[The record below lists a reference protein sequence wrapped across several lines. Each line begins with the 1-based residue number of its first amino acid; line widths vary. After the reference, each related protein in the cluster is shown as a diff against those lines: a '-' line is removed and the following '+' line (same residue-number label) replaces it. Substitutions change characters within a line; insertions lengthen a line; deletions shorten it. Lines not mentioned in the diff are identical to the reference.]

1 MNPRHVRIWILATPL
16 LWGLVFVGVN
26 RVLQYTDAFQLVT
39 LRFMLIAILFSGYLL
54 AVPKARPRMT
64 RRDWGL
70 AWIAGLLAVPLSQL
84 PIVYSQNFLHPTLAS
99 LLVTT
104 APAAAAILG
113 PLFLTERV
121 NLRQA
126 SGFLVAFAGAAV
138 VIVGGAGGASVDS
151 SSIFGAGLGLIT
163 PVAWALYTILLKRLS
178 TGDPFV
184 TVGVGLVLG
193 TVFLIPWIPTSLS
206 VAGSI
211 PLDGWLWIIYLAL
224 FGTFTAYLI
233 WFRALRVL
241 DANQTAAYMYLVPIA
256 ALIWSLIVLG
266 EGPPLVALPGGA
278 LIFIGLFLIQSRST
292 SQIQEAV

>member
-1 MNPRHVRIWILATPL
+1 MHPKHVRIWVLATPL

-39 LRFMLIAILFSGYLL
+39 LRFLLIAVLFVGYMA
-54 AVPKARPRMT
+54 AVPRARPKLSK
-64 RRDWGL
+64 RDWRL

-104 APAAAAILG
+104 APASAAILG
-113 PLFLTERV
+113 PLFLPERV
-121 NLRQA
+121 TFGQA
-126 SGFLVAFAGAAV
+126 VGFVVAFAGAAI
-138 VIVGGAGGASVDS
+138 VIVGGAGGAAVDG
-151 SSIFGAGLGLIT
+151 SSIIGAGIGLVT
-163 PVAWALYTILLKRLS
+163 PVAWALYTILLKNLS

-193 TVFLIPWIPTSLS
+193 TVLLIPWMPSALS

-211 PLDGWLWIIYLAL
+211 PLDGWLWIIYLGL
-224 FGTFTAYLI
+224 FGTFTAYLV
-233 WFRALRVL
+233 WFRALRIL
-241 DANQTAAYMYLVPIA
+241 EANQTAAYMYLVPIA
-256 ALIWSLIVLG
+256 ALVWSLLILG

-278 LIFIGLFLIQSRST
+278 LIFIGLFLIQSQARSRT
-292 SQIQEAV
+292 KEAA

>member
-26 RVLQYTDAFQLVT
+26 QVLQYTDAFQLVT
-39 LRFMLIAILFSGYLL
+39 LRFMLIAILFGGYLL
-54 AVPKARPRMT
+54 TVPKARPRMS

-104 APAAAAILG
+104 SPAAAAILG

-121 NLRQA
+121 TLRQA
-126 SGFLVAFAGAAV
+126 IGFFVAFAGAAV
-138 VIVGGAGGASVDS
+138 VIVGGAGGASFDAG
-151 SSIFGAGLGLIT
+151 SIFGAGLGLIT

-206 VAGSI
+206 VASSI
-211 PLDGWLWIIYLAL
+211 PLDGWMWIIYLAL
-224 FGTFTAYLI
+224 LGTFTSYLI
-233 WFRALRVL
+233 WFKALRIL
-241 DANQTAAYMYLVPIA
+241 QANQTAAYMYLVPIA